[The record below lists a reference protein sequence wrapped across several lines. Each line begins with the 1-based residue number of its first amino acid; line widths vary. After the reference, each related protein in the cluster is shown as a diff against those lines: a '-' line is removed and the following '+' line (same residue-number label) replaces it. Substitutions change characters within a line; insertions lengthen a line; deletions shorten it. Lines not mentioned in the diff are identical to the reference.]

1 MLSIEIVQEVPGS
14 PGHFDNIN
22 SLQRALDVFFQG
34 SIAQGNEDGILK
46 YDDLSWF
53 CRNPE
58 CHSTDLPNHKLT
70 MHIAPRTLAVHLK
83 RWRNIV
89 TGSGQCQR
97 VVVEHVSTQE
107 RGISHR
113 DS

>member
-1 MLSIEIVQEVPGS
+1 VLSIEIVQEVPGS

-58 CHSTDLPNHKLT
+58 CHATDLPNHKLT
-70 MHIAPRTLAVHLK
+70 MHSPSYF
-83 RWRNIV
+83 
-89 TGSGQCQR
+89 GSAFETMA
-97 VVVEHVSTQE
+97 EHCDRQWPMSE
-107 RGISHR
+107 G
-113 DS
+113 